1 MQQFPARVKVVRATT
16 VRALCVRVC
25 VLGGVRGMP
34 PTAYHPHAL
43 IVEPLK
49 NLSCL
54 VWLAGKIADIATA
67 KPMPLTE
74 ANFILE
80 YSYTPTPTPTPT
92 AGFFSCNIYSP
103 KNPTK
108 RQLTINEASWF
119 LGLVS
124 SLLRQLQHTMCRTE
138 EKQVA
143 TADGNKIEKLW

>member
-80 YSYTPTPTPTPT
+80 YSYTPTPTPIRLQLRDTSP
-92 AGFFSCNIYSP
+92 AIYILQKTQP
-103 KNPTK
+103 KG
-108 RQLTINEASWF
+108 S
-119 LGLVS
+119 
-124 SLLRQLQHTMCRTE
+124 
-138 EKQVA
+138 
-143 TADGNKIEKLW
+143 